1 MKMGWTLLVIAGLFE
16 IVWAVG
22 LKFTDGFTKLWP
34 SVITISAILVS
45 LGCLSYALKTIPM
58 GNAYA
63 IWTGIGVVGVAIVGI
78 ICFDEIADPRRIAC
92 IGLIVV
98 GILGLRFMG
107 SGSSLV

>member
-1 MKMGWTLLVIAGLFE
+1 MGWVLLIIAGLFE

-34 SVITISAILVS
+34 SVITIAAILVS
-45 LGCLSYALKTIPM
+45 LGCLSYALKTIPI

-63 IWTGIGVVGVAIVGI
+63 IWTGIGAVGVAIVGI
-78 ICFDEIADPRRIAC
+78 IWFNESADLRRIAC

-98 GILGLRFMG
+98 GILGLKFMG
-107 SGSSLV
+107 TGSSLV